1 MAKNEITVDGE
12 LHFGLDVVMYF
23 LILSI
28 LIAAVPA
35 GAAGSGEDK
44 ETSLQGKL
52 HIEDGKATVLVEPG
66 KTVRLQSE
74 VADVAAT
81 LSDERISG
89 RPVKLL
95 GHFLPDGT
103 FSVREFFVVRPE
115 SLYRIIYFCDTCH
128 ITTFAPGNCACCQQP
143 TVPVEVL
150 PTDPR
155 IYHEDVKGPSG
166 P

>member
-1 MAKNEITVDGE
+1 MAKNGITVDDE
-12 LHFGLDVVMYF
+12 PRFGLGMVMYF
-23 LILSI
+23 LMLSI
-28 LIAAVPA
+28 LLAAAPV
-35 GAAGSGEDK
+35 GSAGSREDK

-52 HIEDGKATVLVEPG
+52 HIEDGKAAVLVEPG
-66 KTVRLQSE
+66 KTVRLQSD

-95 GHFLPDGT
+95 GHFLPGGT

-143 TVPVEVL
+143 TVPIEVL

-155 IYHEDVKGPSG
+155 IYHEEVKGPSG